1 MHIMR
6 TSLPFAL
13 IFSAAS
19 AFAQPVITSVTPSSG
34 PVTGGTQ
41 VTIKGSGFSDVCAP
55 PKACPVKSLNVYFRT
70 DLAASST
77 LIDAQ
82 TIVAVT
88 APHLPER
95 AAVTVC
101 QLDGCAWLP
110 DAFTF
115 VGDPGEA
122 FDRILLPI
130 YLPPTPGAFGSEFV
144 TWFEMWNKENGPD
157 VMVYGVPHVCPPILC
172 VPPPDPRSPYTL
184 IHSSNATFIQP
195 FEGTPGRIVFVA
207 KERASAVAATLRVYD
222 RSRVSSTL
230 GTEIPVVH
238 DRDFHAD
245 TIALLGVPLDS
256 RFRNTLRIYSA
267 TPAET
272 DVKVTIGD
280 STSVVH
286 LAPGADLFQPATATF
301 TAFPPPLSG
310 GSDAGFVTRRV
321 TIEPLVAG
329 TRIWAFISVTNNETQ
344 QITVISPQ

>member
-19 AFAQPVITSVTPSSG
+19 AFAQVITSVTPSSG

-55 PKACPVKSLNVYFRT
+55 PKACPAKSLYVYFST

-101 QLDGCAWLP
+101 QLGGCTWLP

-115 VGDPGEA
+115 VGDPGDA

-130 YLPPTPGAFGSEFV
+130 FLPPTQGAFGSEFV
-144 TWFEMWNKENGPD
+144 TWFEMWNKVDGPD
-157 VMVYGVPHVCPPILC
+157 VAVYGFPYVCPVMC
-172 VPPPDPRSPYTL
+172 VPTLGPPYLLSH
-184 IHSSNATFIQP
+184 INATVIQP
-195 FEGTPGRIVFVA
+195 FGGTPGWILFVP

-245 TIALLGVPLDS
+245 TIALLGLPLDS